1 MSDSIVGQ
9 TYADYE
15 LVLVDGG
22 STDKTVDLAN
32 NLASRLG
39 PRLVIHSEPDR
50 GPYDAMNRGV
60 GISTGSWLQFLGA
73 DDTPV
78 RGGHLSLRC
87 RLHR

>member
-1 MSDSIVGQ
+1 MSRPKFSIVIPTFNAATTLQACLDSIVGQ

-39 PRLVIHSEPDR
+39 PRLVIHSEPR
-50 GPYDAMNRGV
+50 TASSFSSV
-60 GISTGSWLQFLGA
+60 
-73 DDTPV
+73 
-78 RGGHLSLRC
+78 
-87 RLHR
+87 